1 MEVIR
6 SDEFIDKEIKSYNN
20 KSPNDSIKF
29 NVIKIVMFFVIT
41 VVIGFEI
48 FAYNSIRSYYE
59 SALTDS
65 MKNQARINQLQFS
78 NYMNRY
84 DLSDIIIGDKNIFY
98 RSNDT
103 QVQILD
109 NSGVVLFDSMA
120 SDLVGNTLESSDV
133 KSAIEGKQDSTKSK
147 RESTGE
153 SLLSLS
159 YPLVSANQQ
168 VGIIRL
174 TSSMDKVD
182 KRISDDTFWY
192 VIFGIIVSLLAL
204 VVSFFA
210 ASSFVKPINDLIKVS
225 EKLASG
231 DYTVKANIRGNN
243 EITELANTLNS
254 LSYNIIQ
261 REDMKND
268 FISSVSH
275 ELRTPLT
282 SIKGWAITLQAPEM
296 QKNEDMMGQGL
307 KIIEDEGDRLSMMV
321 EDLLD
326 FSRLSSSSFKYD
338 KEKLD
343 IVQLSKQIHTQLFP
357 RTQSQ
362 NIEFNFVTIY
372 KEIPVFA
379 DKNRMKEVL
388 INIID
393 NAIKFT
399 SESGQIDLIIDQE
412 DGNVLITVKDNGEG
426 IKEDEIAFV
435 ASKFYKG
442 SSSKSQ
448 TGLGLSICE
457 EIVKAHG
464 GKLVIK
470 SQYGVGT
477 SVTVQIPRY
486 EDEENL

>member
-6 SDEFIDKEIKSYNN
+6 NDEFIDKEIKSYNN

-59 SALTDS
+59 SALIDS

-109 NSGVVLFDSMA
+109 NSGIVLFDSLA
-120 SDLVGNTLESSDV
+120 SDLIGNTIDSPDV
-133 KSAIEGKQDSTKSK
+133 KSAIEGKQNSTKYK

-153 SLLSLS
+153 SVISLS

-182 KRISDDTFWY
+182 KRISYDTFWY
-192 VIFGIIVSLLAL
+192 VIFGILVSLAAL
-204 VVSFFA
+204 IVSFFA
-210 ASSFVKPINDLIKVS
+210 ASSFVKPINDLIEVS

-231 DYTVKANIRGNN
+231 DYTAKAYIRGNN

-254 LSYNIIQ
+254 LSENIII

-282 SIKGWAITLQAPEM
+282 SIKGWAITLQAQEM
-296 QKNEDMMGQGL
+296 QKNEDMLNQGL

-343 IVQLSKQIHTQLFP
+343 MVELSKQVHTQLCP

-362 NIEFNFVTIY
+362 NIEFNFITVY

-399 SESGQIDLIIDQE
+399 SENGQIDLIIDQE
-412 DGNVLITVKDNGEG
+412 DGNVLITIKDNGEG

-457 EIVKAHG
+457 EIAKAHG

-470 SQYGVGT
+470 SKYGVGT
-477 SVTVQIPRY
+477 SVTVQIPRF
-486 EDEENL
+486 EDEEDL

>member
-6 SDEFIDKEIKSYNN
+6 NDEFIEKEIKSYNN

-59 SALTDS
+59 SALIDS

-109 NSGVVLFDSMA
+109 NSGIVLFDSLA
-120 SDLVGNTLESSDV
+120 SDLIGNTIDSPDV
-133 KSAIEGKQDSTKSK
+133 KFAIEGKQNSTKYK

-153 SLLSLS
+153 SVISLS

-182 KRISDDTFWY
+182 KRISYDTFWY
-192 VIFGIIVSLLAL
+192 VIFGILVSLAAL
-204 VVSFFA
+204 IVSFFA
-210 ASSFVKPINDLIKVS
+210 ASSFVKPINDLIEVS

-231 DYTVKANIRGNN
+231 DYTAKAYIRGNN

-254 LSYNIIQ
+254 LSENIII

-282 SIKGWAITLQAPEM
+282 SIKGWAITLQAQEM
-296 QKNEDMMGQGL
+296 QKNEDMLNQGL

-343 IVQLSKQIHTQLFP
+343 MVELSKQVHTQLYP

-362 NIEFNFVTIY
+362 NIEFNFITVY

-399 SESGQIDLIIDQE
+399 SENGQIDLIIDQE
-412 DGNVLITVKDNGEG
+412 DGNVLITIKDNGEG

-457 EIVKAHG
+457 EIAKAHG

-470 SQYGVGT
+470 SKYGVGT
-477 SVTVQIPRY
+477 SVTVQIPRF
-486 EDEENL
+486 EDEEDL

>member
-6 SDEFIDKEIKSYNN
+6 NDEFIDKEIKSYNN

-65 MKNQARINQLQFS
+65 MKNQARINQLQFN

-84 DLSDIIIGDKNIFY
+84 DLTDIIIGDKNIFY

-109 NSGVVLFDSMA
+109 NSGIILFDSLA
-120 SDLVGNTLESSDV
+120 SDLIGNTLESPDV
-133 KSAIEGKQDSTKSK
+133 KSAIEGKQESTKYK

-153 SLLSLS
+153 SVLSLS

-182 KRISDDTFWY
+182 NRISDDTFWY
-192 VIFGIIVSLLAL
+192 VIFGILVSLAAL
-204 VVSFFA
+204 IVSFFA
-210 ASSFVKPINDLIKVS
+210 ASSFVKPINDLIEVS

-231 DYTVKANIRGNN
+231 DYTAKAYIKGNN
-243 EITELANTLNS
+243 EITELSNTLNS
-254 LSYNIIQ
+254 LSENIII

-282 SIKGWAITLQAPEM
+282 SIKGWAITLQAPEI
-296 QKNEDMMGQGL
+296 QKNEDMMSQGL
-307 KIIEDEGDRLSMMV
+307 KIIENEGDRLSMMV

-343 IVQLSKQIHTQLFP
+343 IVELSKQVHTQLFP

-362 NIEFNFVTIY
+362 NIAFNFVTVY
-372 KEIPVFA
+372 KEIIVFA

-399 SESGQIDLIIDQE
+399 SENGQIDLIIDQE

-457 EIVKAHG
+457 EIAKAHG

-470 SQYGVGT
+470 SKYGVGT
-477 SVTVQIPRY
+477 SVTVQIPRF

>member
-1 MEVIR
+1 
-6 SDEFIDKEIKSYNN
+6 
-20 KSPNDSIKF
+20 
-29 NVIKIVMFFVIT
+29 
-41 VVIGFEI
+41 
-48 FAYNSIRSYYE
+48 
-59 SALTDS
+59 
-65 MKNQARINQLQFS
+65 
-78 NYMNRY
+78 
-84 DLSDIIIGDKNIFY
+84 
-98 RSNDT
+98 
-103 QVQILD
+103 
-109 NSGVVLFDSMA
+109 
-120 SDLVGNTLESSDV
+120 
-133 KSAIEGKQDSTKSK
+133 
-147 RESTGE
+147 
-153 SLLSLS
+153 
-159 YPLVSANQQ
+159 
-168 VGIIRL
+168 
-174 TSSMDKVD
+174 
-182 KRISDDTFWY
+182 
-192 VIFGIIVSLLAL
+192 
-204 VVSFFA
+204 
-210 ASSFVKPINDLIKVS
+210 
-225 EKLASG
+225 
-231 DYTVKANIRGNN
+231 
-243 EITELANTLNS
+243 
-254 LSYNIIQ
+254 
-261 REDMKND
+261 MKND

-343 IVQLSKQIHTQLFP
+343 IVELSKQIHTQLFP

-486 EDEENL
+486 EDEENV

>member
-29 NVIKIVMFFVIT
+29 NVIKIIMFFVIT

-65 MKNQARINQLQFS
+65 MKNQARINQLQFN

-84 DLSDIIIGDKNIFY
+84 DLTDIIIGDKNIFY

-109 NSGVVLFDSMA
+109 NSGILLFDSLA
-120 SDLVGNTLESSDV
+120 SDLIGNTIDSPDV
-133 KSAIEGKQDSTKSK
+133 KSAIEGKQNSTKYK

-153 SLLSLS
+153 SVLSLS

-192 VIFGIIVSLLAL
+192 VIFGILVSLVAL
-204 VVSFFA
+204 IVSFFA
-210 ASSFVKPINDLIKVS
+210 ASSFVKPINDLIEVS

-231 DYTVKANIRGNN
+231 DYTAKAYIRGNN

-254 LSYNIIQ
+254 LSENIII
-261 REDMKND
+261 REDVKNE

-282 SIKGWAITLQAPEM
+282 SIKGWAITLQAQEM
-296 QKNEDMMGQGL
+296 QKNEDMMNQGL

-343 IVQLSKQIHTQLFP
+343 MVELSKQVHTQLYP

-362 NIEFNFVTIY
+362 NIEFNFITVY

-399 SESGQIDLIIDQE
+399 SENGQIDLIIDQE
-412 DGNVLITVKDNGEG
+412 DGNVLITIKDNGEG

-457 EIVKAHG
+457 EIAKAHG

-470 SQYGVGT
+470 SKYGVGT
-477 SVTVQIPRY
+477 SVTVQIPRF
-486 EDEENL
+486 EDEEDL

>member
-29 NVIKIVMFFVIT
+29 NVIKIIMFFVIT

-65 MKNQARINQLQFS
+65 MKNQARINQLQFN

-84 DLSDIIIGDKNIFY
+84 DLTDIIIGDKNIFY

-109 NSGVVLFDSMA
+109 NSGILLFDSLA
-120 SDLVGNTLESSDV
+120 SDLIGDTIDSPDV
-133 KSAIEGKQDSTKSK
+133 KSAIEGKQNSTKYK

-153 SLLSLS
+153 SVLSLS

-192 VIFGIIVSLLAL
+192 VIFGILVSLAAL
-204 VVSFFA
+204 IVSFFA
-210 ASSFVKPINDLIKVS
+210 ASSFVKPINDLIEVS

-231 DYTVKANIRGNN
+231 DYTAKAYIRGNN

-254 LSYNIIQ
+254 LSENIII

-282 SIKGWAITLQAPEM
+282 SIKGWAITLQAQEM
-296 QKNEDMMGQGL
+296 QKNEDMMNQGL

-343 IVQLSKQIHTQLFP
+343 MVELSKQVHTQLFP

-362 NIEFNFVTIY
+362 NIEFNFVTVY

-379 DKNRMKEVL
+379 DKNRIKEVL

-399 SESGQIDLIIDQE
+399 SENGQIDLIIDQE
-412 DGNVLITVKDNGEG
+412 DGNALITVKDNGEG

-457 EIVKAHG
+457 EIAKAHG

-470 SQYGVGT
+470 SKYGVGT
-477 SVTVQIPRY
+477 SVTVQIPRF
-486 EDEENL
+486 EDEEDL

>member
-477 SVTVQIPRY
+477 SVTVQIPGY

>member
-6 SDEFIDKEIKSYNN
+6 NDEFIDKEIKSYNN

-109 NSGVVLFDSMA
+109 NSGVVLFDSIA

-231 DYTVKANIRGNN
+231 DYTAKASIRGNN

-254 LSYNIIQ
+254 LSDNIIQ

-343 IVQLSKQIHTQLFP
+343 IVELSKQIHTQLFP

-362 NIEFNFVTIY
+362 NIGFNFVTIY

-457 EIVKAHG
+457 EIVKAHS

-486 EDEENL
+486 EDEESL

>member
-254 LSYNIIQ
+254 LSDNIIQ

>member
-1 MEVIR
+1 MEIR
-6 SDEFIDKEIKSYNN
+6 KSEEFIEREIKSYNN
-20 KSPNDSIKF
+20 ENPNESIKF
-29 NVIKIVMFFVIT
+29 SVIKIIMVFVFT

-48 FAYNSIRSYYE
+48 FSFNSIRTYYE
-59 SALTDS
+59 SALADS
-65 MKNQARINQLQFS
+65 MKNQARINQLQYS

-98 RSNDT
+98 RQNET

-109 NSGVVLFDSMA
+109 NSGVVLYDS
-120 SDLVGNTLESSDV
+120 LGSDV
-133 KSAIEGKQDSTKSK
+133 VGKKLDSFDVNSAIEGKQDFSKSK
-147 RESTGE
+147 REGSGE
-153 SLLSLS
+153 KVMSLS
-159 YPLVSANQQ
+159 YPLLSSDQQ

-174 TSSMDKVD
+174 TSSLDKVS
-182 KRISDDTFWY
+182 KRINEDAFWY
-192 VIFGIIVSLLAL
+192 VLFGVVVTISAL
-204 VVSFFA
+204 IVSFFA
-210 ASSFVKPINDLIKVS
+210 ATSFVRPINELIGVS
-225 EKLASG
+225 EKLAAG
-231 DYTVKANIRGNN
+231 DYSVKAEVKGNN
-243 EITELANTLNS
+243 EISELASTLNN
-254 LSYNIIQ
+254 LSDNIIK
-261 REDMKND
+261 REDMKNE

-326 FSRLSSSSFKYD
+326 FSRLSSSNFKYN

-343 IVQLSKQIHTQLFP
+343 IVELSKQVHTQLFP
-357 RTQSQ
+357 RTSSR
-362 NIEFNFVTIY
+362 NIDFKFVTIY
-372 KEIPVFA
+372 KNLPVYA

-399 SESGQIDLIIDQE
+399 EDGGEIDLILDQE
-412 DGNVLITVKDNGEG
+412 DEKVLITIKDNGEG
-426 IKEDEIAFV
+426 IKDDEIAFV

-457 EIVKAHG
+457 EIIKAHG

-470 SQYGVGT
+470 SKHKVGT
-477 SVTVQIPRY
+477 SVIVEIPRL
-486 EDEENL
+486 EDEKVY

>member
-6 SDEFIDKEIKSYNN
+6 NDEFIDKEIKSYNN

-254 LSYNIIQ
+254 LSDNIIQ

-326 FSRLSSSSFKYD
+326 FSKLSSSSFKYD

-343 IVQLSKQIHTQLFP
+343 IVELSKQIHTQLFP

>member
-6 SDEFIDKEIKSYNN
+6 NDEFIDKEIKSYNN

-231 DYTVKANIRGNN
+231 DYTAKANIKGNN

-254 LSYNIIQ
+254 LSDNIIQ

-343 IVQLSKQIHTQLFP
+343 IVELSKQIHTQLFP

>member
-1 MEVIR
+1 MEIIN
-6 SDEFIDKEIKSYNN
+6 SEEFIDKEIRLYNN
-20 KSPNDSIKF
+20 QNPNDSIKF
-29 NVIKIVMFFVIT
+29 TVIKIIMLFVVTI
-41 VVIGFEI
+41 VIGFEI
-48 FAYNSIRSYYE
+48 FSYNSIRSYYE

-65 MKNQARINQLQFS
+65 MKNQARISQLQYS

-84 DLSDIIIGDKNIFY
+84 DLNDIIIGDKNIFY
-98 RSNDT
+98 RQSDT

-120 SDLVGNTLESSDV
+120 SDNVGTNLESPDV
-133 KSAIEGKQDSTKSK
+133 SAAIEGKQDFSK
-147 RESTGE
+147 NKIESTGE
-153 SLLSLS
+153 NVLSLS
-159 YPLVSANQQ
+159 YPLLSANQQ

-174 TSSMDKVD
+174 TSSMDKVN
-182 KRISDDTFWY
+182 KRVNDDAFWY
-192 VIFGIIVSLLAL
+192 ILFGIIVTLAAL

-210 ASSFVKPINDLIKVS
+210 ASSFIKPINDLIKVS

-231 DYTVKANIRGNN
+231 DYSAKAEVKGNN
-243 EITELANTLNS
+243 EITELANTLNN
-254 LSYNIIQ
+254 LSENIIK
-261 REDMKND
+261 REDMKNE

-282 SIKGWAITLQAPEM
+282 SIKGWAITLQAPEI
-296 QKNEDMMGQGL
+296 QKNEDMMSQGL

-343 IVQLSKQIHTQLFP
+343 IVALSLQVYRQLYP
-357 RTQSQ
+357 RTENQK
-362 NIEFNFVTIY
+362 IEFNFVTVY
-372 KEIPVFA
+372 KSIPVFA
-379 DKNRMKEVL
+379 DKNRIKEVL

-399 SESGQIDLIIDQE
+399 NEGGQIDLIIDQE
-412 DGNVLITVKDNGEG
+412 NDKVLITIKDNGEG

-457 EIVKAHG
+457 EIAKAHG

-470 SQYGVGT
+470 SQYGSGT
-477 SVTVQIPRY
+477 SVTVEIPRFN
-486 EDEENL
+486 DEKDK

>member
-29 NVIKIVMFFVIT
+29 NVIKIIMFFVIT

-48 FAYNSIRSYYE
+48 FAYNSISSYYE

-65 MKNQARINQLQFS
+65 MKNQARINQLQFN

-84 DLSDIIIGDKNIFY
+84 DLTDIIIGDKNLFY

-109 NSGVVLFDSMA
+109 NSGILLFDSLA
-120 SDLVGNTLESSDV
+120 SDLIGNTLESPDV
-133 KSAIEGKQDSTKSK
+133 KSAIEGKQDSTKYK

-153 SLLSLS
+153 SVLSLS
-159 YPLVSANQQ
+159 YPLVSNNQQ

-192 VIFGIIVSLLAL
+192 VIFGILVSLAAL
-204 VVSFFA
+204 IVSFFA
-210 ASSFVKPINDLIKVS
+210 ASSFIKPINDLIGVS

-231 DYTVKANIRGNN
+231 DYTAKAYIKGNN

-254 LSYNIIQ
+254 LSENIII

-296 QKNEDMMGQGL
+296 QKNEDMMSQGL

-343 IVQLSKQIHTQLFP
+343 IVELSKQVHTQLFP

-362 NIEFNFVTIY
+362 NIAFNFVTVY

-399 SESGQIDLIIDQE
+399 SENGQIDLIIDQE
-412 DGNVLITVKDNGEG
+412 DGNVLITVKDDGEG

-442 SSSKSQ
+442 SSSRSQ

-457 EIVKAHG
+457 EIAKAHG

-470 SQYGVGT
+470 SKYGVGT
-477 SVTVQIPRY
+477 SVTVQIPRF

>member
-1 MEVIR
+1 MEIIKNE
-6 SDEFIDKEIKSYNN
+6 EFIDKEIKSYNN
-20 KSPNDSIKF
+20 QNPNDSIKF
-29 NVIKIVMFFVIT
+29 SVIKIVMLFVIT

-48 FAYNSIRSYYE
+48 FSFNSIRIYYE
-59 SALTDS
+59 SALADS
-65 MKNQARINQLQFS
+65 MKNQARINQLQYS

-84 DLSDIIIGDKNIFY
+84 DLSDIIIGDKNLFY
-98 RSNDT
+98 RQNDT

-109 NSGVVLFDSMA
+109 NSGVVLFDSQA
-120 SDLVGNTLESSDV
+120 SNQVGKKLETIDV
-133 KSAIEGKQDSTKSK
+133 NSAIEGKQEFIKSK
-147 RESTGE
+147 RESTGDKV
-153 SLLSLS
+153 LSLS
-159 YPLVSANQQ
+159 YPLVSSEQQ

-174 TSSMDKVD
+174 TSSLEKVD

-192 VIFGIIVSLLAL
+192 ILFGLIVIFAALII
-204 VVSFFA
+204 SFFA
-210 ASSFVKPINDLIKVS
+210 ATNFIKPINDLIDVS
-225 EKLASG
+225 EKLATG
-231 DYTVKANIRGNN
+231 DYSVGANVKGNN
-243 EITELANTLNS
+243 EISELAITLNN
-254 LSYNIIQ
+254 LSENIVK
-261 REDMKND
+261 REDMKNE

-282 SIKGWAITLQAPEM
+282 SIKGWAITLQAPEI
-296 QKNEDMMGQGL
+296 QKNDDMMSQGL

-326 FSRLSSSSFKYD
+326 FSRLSSTNYKYD

-343 IVQLSKQIHTQLFP
+343 IVELSKQIHTQLYP

-362 NIEFNFVTIY
+362 NIDFKFVTIY
-372 KEIPVFA
+372 KNIMVYA

-399 SESGQIDLIIDQE
+399 DEGGNIDLIIDQNE
-412 DGNVLITVKDNGEG
+412 DKVLITVKDNGEG

-442 SSSKSQ
+442 SSSKSH

-457 EIVKAHG
+457 EIIKGHG

-470 SQYGVGT
+470 SKYTVGT
-477 SVTVQIPRY
+477 SVIVEIPRLV
-486 EDEENL
+486 DEENS

>member
-29 NVIKIVMFFVIT
+29 NVIKIIMFFVIT

-65 MKNQARINQLQFS
+65 MKNQARINQLQFN

-84 DLSDIIIGDKNIFY
+84 DLTDIIIGDKNIFY

-109 NSGVVLFDSMA
+109 NSGILLFDSLA
-120 SDLVGNTLESSDV
+120 SDLIGNTIDSPDV
-133 KSAIEGKQDSTKSK
+133 KSAIEGKQNSTKYK

-153 SLLSLS
+153 SVLSLS

-192 VIFGIIVSLLAL
+192 VIFGILVSLAAL
-204 VVSFFA
+204 IVSFFA
-210 ASSFVKPINDLIKVS
+210 ASSFVKPINDLIEVS

-231 DYTVKANIRGNN
+231 DYTAKAYIRGNN

-254 LSYNIIQ
+254 LSENIII

-282 SIKGWAITLQAPEM
+282 SIKGWAITLQAQEM
-296 QKNEDMMGQGL
+296 QKNEDMMNQGL

-343 IVQLSKQIHTQLFP
+343 MVELSKQVHTQLFP

-362 NIEFNFVTIY
+362 NIEFNFITVY
-372 KEIPVFA
+372 KGIPVFA

-399 SESGQIDLIIDQE
+399 SENGQIDLIIDQE
-412 DGNVLITVKDNGEG
+412 DGNVLITIKDNGEG

-457 EIVKAHG
+457 EIAKAHG

-470 SQYGVGT
+470 SKYGVGT
-477 SVTVQIPRY
+477 SVTVQIPRF
-486 EDEENL
+486 EDEEDL